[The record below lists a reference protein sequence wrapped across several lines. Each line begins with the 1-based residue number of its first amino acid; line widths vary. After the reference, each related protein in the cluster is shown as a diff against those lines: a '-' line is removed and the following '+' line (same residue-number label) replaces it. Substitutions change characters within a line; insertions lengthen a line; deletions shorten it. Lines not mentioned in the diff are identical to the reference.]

1 MRDSSDGDQLEA
13 LYLRHGP
20 EALRLAYLLTGDRE
34 LAEDLAQEAFV
45 RVARS
50 LHGLRNA
57 NSFHRYLRRTVVNLA
72 NSQLRRRR
80 VERAYRKTLVSS
92 AAADVSSGD
101 VATRQAVRDAIAQ
114 LPARQ
119 RTVTQAGRPSA
130 GPVRPVTAYVAN
142 GGSGTVTPIRTV
154 TGAALAPIKVG
165 GHMPFAIAVTP
176 DGKTAYVANV
186 GSGTVTPI
194 RTATGAALAPIKVG
208 QDPEDLA
215 ITPDGKTVYVV
226 NTGSSSVTAIRVATN
241 TALAP
246 VNTGRDPDGI
256 AITP

>member
-1 MRDSSDGDQLEA
+1 MAELDELWSA
-13 LYLRHGP
+13 
-20 EALRLAYLLTGDRE
+20 ALR
-34 LAEDLAQEAFV
+34 DLAAEAPGLPPLS
-45 RVARS
+45 AR
-50 LHGLRNA
+50 A
-57 NSFHRYLRRTVVNLA
+57 
-72 NSQLRRRR
+72 RRRIR
-80 VERAYRKTLVSS
+80 VGRAGMVLASVVVVAGTSTGLVVG
-92 AAADVSSGD
+92 A
-101 VATRQAVRDAIAQ
+101 QA
-114 LPARQ
+114 L
-119 RTVTQAGRPSA
+119 TQAGRPSA

-154 TGAALAPIKVG
+154 TGVALAPIKVG
-165 GHMPFAIAVTP
+165 GHLPFAIAVTP

-226 NTGSSSVTAIRVATN
+226 NTGSGSVTAIRVATN
-241 TALAP
+241 T
-246 VNTGRDPDGI
+246 VVKTIEVGRDPDGI